1 MIAQAIQEA
10 VRFILPSFRSFRL
23 WNDEA
28 GLTQPL
34 GLIKDEKGGQ
44 NIMIEVHSIS
54 FRYHEDW
61 VLQEVSFRVEK
72 GEFVGVIGPNGSGK
86 TTLLKILY
94 RLLAPQH
101 GEILF
106 ELVPMKKMDR
116 ADIAKRI
123 AVVAQETHLLFP
135 FTVLETVLMGRSPY
149 LGHLMFESEKDVE
162 IARKAMEWTSILPLS
177 ERPMDE
183 LSGGERKR
191 VFIARALAQEPEVIL
206 LDEPT
211 ANLDIHHQIDFL
223 DLILALNR
231 ERGLTIVMASHD
243 MNMASEFCDRLILLQ
258 RGRIYKTGPPGE
270 VITRENIESVYGCEV
285 WVDQHPIS
293 GMPRISLMKK
303 GGL

>member
-1 MIAQAIQEA
+1 
-10 VRFILPSFRSFRL
+10 
-23 WNDEA
+23 
-28 GLTQPL
+28 
-34 GLIKDEKGGQ
+34 
-44 NIMIEVHSIS
+44 MIEVNSIS
-54 FRYHEDW
+54 FRYHKDW
-61 VLQEVSFRVEK
+61 VLEDVSFRVEK

-94 RLLAPQH
+94 RLLSPQK

-116 ADIAKRI
+116 NDIAKRI
-123 AVVAQETHLLFP
+123 AVVAQETQLLFP
-135 FTVLETVLMGRSPY
+135 FSVLETVLMGRSPY
-149 LGHLMFESEKDVE
+149 LGQLMFESGKDLE
-162 IARKAMEWTSILPLS
+162 ISKRAMEWTNILPFS

-223 DLILALNR
+223 DLILTLNR

-243 MNMASEFCDRLILLQ
+243 INIASEFCDRLILLQ
-258 RGRIYKTGPPGE
+258 GGRIYKMGTPEE
-270 VITRENIESVYGCEV
+270 VITEENIESVYGCEV
-285 WVDQHPIS
+285 WIDQNPIS
-293 GMPRISLMKK
+293 GMPRISLLKK
-303 GGL
+303 GGH

>member
-1 MIAQAIQEA
+1 
-10 VRFILPSFRSFRL
+10 
-23 WNDEA
+23 
-28 GLTQPL
+28 
-34 GLIKDEKGGQ
+34 
-44 NIMIEVHSIS
+44 MIEVHSVS

-61 VLQEVSFRVEK
+61 VLQDVSFRVEK

-94 RLLAPQH
+94 RLLSPQE

-106 ELVPMKKMDR
+106 ELVSMKKMGR

-135 FTVLETVLMGRSPY
+135 FSVLETVLMGRSPH
-149 LGHLMFESEKDVE
+149 LGPLMFESEKDVE
-162 IARKAMEWTSILPLS
+162 ITKKVMEWTKMLPFS

-211 ANLDIHHQIDFL
+211 TNLDIHHQVDFL
-223 DLILALNR
+223 DLILTLNR

-243 MNMASEFCDRLILLQ
+243 MNIASEFCDRLILLQ
-258 RGRIYKTGPPGE
+258 GGRIYKMGTPDE
-270 VITRENIESVYGCEV
+270 VITKENIEEVYGCEV
-285 WVDQHPIS
+285 WVDQNPFS
-293 GMPRISLMKK
+293 GMPRINLLKK
-303 GGL
+303 GVR

>member
-1 MIAQAIQEA
+1 MIG
-10 VRFILPSFRSFRL
+10 V
-23 WNDEA
+23 N
-28 GLTQPL
+28 
-34 GLIKDEKGGQ
+34 
-44 NIMIEVHSIS
+44 SIS

-61 VLQEVSFRVEK
+61 VLQEVSFGVEK

-94 RLLAPQH
+94 RLLVPQE

-106 ELVPMKKMDR
+106 ELVPMKRMDR

-123 AVVAQETHLLFP
+123 AVVAQEAQLLFP
-135 FTVLETVLMGRSPY
+135 FSVLETVLMGRSPY
-149 LGHLMFESEKDVE
+149 LGHLMFESEKDLE
-162 IARKAMEWTSILPLS
+162 IAKKVMEWTKILPFS

-211 ANLDIHHQIDFL
+211 ANLDIQHQIDFL
-223 DLILALNR
+223 DLILTLNR
-231 ERGLTIVMASHD
+231 ERGLTIIMASHD
-243 MNMASEFCDRLILLQ
+243 MNIASEFCDRLILL
-258 RGRIYKTGPPGE
+258 REGRIYKMGTPEE
-270 VITRENIESVYGCEV
+270 VITKENIESLYGCEV
-285 WVDQHPIS
+285 WIDQNPIS

-303 GGL
+303 GGLTKRLH

>member
-1 MIAQAIQEA
+1 
-10 VRFILPSFRSFRL
+10 
-23 WNDEA
+23 
-28 GLTQPL
+28 
-34 GLIKDEKGGQ
+34 
-44 NIMIEVHSIS
+44 MIEVNSIS

-61 VLQEVSFRVEK
+61 VLQNISFRVEK

-94 RLLAPQH
+94 RLLAPQK

-106 ELVPMKKMDR
+106 ELVPLKKMDQ
-116 ADIAKRI
+116 ADIAKRV

-149 LGHLMFESEKDVE
+149 LRNLVFESEKDLE
-162 IARKAMEWTSILPLS
+162 IAKKAMEWTKILPFS
-177 ERPMDE
+177 ERPLDE

-223 DLILALNR
+223 DLIVALNR

-258 RGRIYKTGPPGE
+258 GGRIYQMGTPEE
-270 VITRENIESVYGCEV
+270 VITRENIENVYGCEV
-285 WVDQHPIS
+285 WIDQHPIS

-303 GGL
+303 GGIKR

>member
-1 MIAQAIQEA
+1 
-10 VRFILPSFRSFRL
+10 
-23 WNDEA
+23 
-28 GLTQPL
+28 
-34 GLIKDEKGGQ
+34 
-44 NIMIEVHSIS
+44 MIEVHSVS

-61 VLQEVSFRVEK
+61 VLQDVSCRVER

-94 RLLAPQH
+94 RLLSPQK

-135 FTVLETVLMGRSPY
+135 FSVLETVLMGRSPH
-149 LGHLMFESEKDVE
+149 LGHLMFESEKDLE
-162 IARKAMEWTSILPLS
+162 IAKKAMEWTKVLPFS
-177 ERPMDE
+177 ERSMDE

-211 ANLDIHHQIDFL
+211 ANLDIHHQMDFL
-223 DLILALNR
+223 ELILTLNR

-243 MNMASEFCDRLILLQ
+243 MNIASEFCDRLILLQ
-258 RGRIYKTGPPGE
+258 GGGIYKVGTPDQ
-270 VITRENIESVYGCEV
+270 VITQENIENVYGCEV
-285 WVDQHPIS
+285 WVDQNPFS
-293 GMPRISLMKK
+293 RMPRINLLKK
-303 GGL
+303 GVRSP

>member
-1 MIAQAIQEA
+1 
-10 VRFILPSFRSFRL
+10 
-23 WNDEA
+23 
-28 GLTQPL
+28 
-34 GLIKDEKGGQ
+34 
-44 NIMIEVHSIS
+44 MIEVHSVS

-61 VLQEVSFRVEK
+61 VLQDVSFRVER

-94 RLLAPQH
+94 RLLSPQK

-135 FTVLETVLMGRSPY
+135 FNVIETVLMGRSPH
-149 LGHLMFESEKDVE
+149 LGHLMFESEKDLE
-162 IARKAMEWTSILPLS
+162 IAKKAMEWTKVLPFS
-177 ERPMDE
+177 ERSMDE

-211 ANLDIHHQIDFL
+211 ANLDIHHQMDFL
-223 DLILALNR
+223 ELILTLNR

-243 MNMASEFCDRLILLQ
+243 MNIASEFCDRLILL
-258 RGRIYKTGPPGE
+258 RGGGIYKAGTPDK
-270 VITRENIESVYGCEV
+270 VITKENIENVYGCEV
-285 WVDQHPIS
+285 WVDQHPFS
-293 GMPRISLMKK
+293 GMPRISLLKK
-303 GGL
+303 GVHAP

>member
-1 MIAQAIQEA
+1 
-10 VRFILPSFRSFRL
+10 
-23 WNDEA
+23 
-28 GLTQPL
+28 
-34 GLIKDEKGGQ
+34 
-44 NIMIEVHSIS
+44 MIEVNSVS

-61 VLQEVSFRVEK
+61 VLQDISFRVEK

-94 RLLAPQH
+94 RLLSPQK

-106 ELVPMKKMDR
+106 ELMPMKKMDR
-116 ADIAKRI
+116 TDLAKRI

-135 FTVLETVLMGRSPY
+135 FSVLETVLMGRSPH

-162 IARKAMEWTSILPLS
+162 ITKKAMEWTKMLPFS
-177 ERPMDE
+177 ERSMDE

-211 ANLDIHHQIDFL
+211 ANLDIHHQMDFL
-223 DLILALNR
+223 DLILNLNR

-243 MNMASEFCDRLILLQ
+243 MNIASEFCDRLILLQ
-258 RGRIYKTGPPGE
+258 GGGIYKIGTPDE
-270 VITRENIESVYGCEV
+270 VITQENIETVYGCEV
-285 WVDQHPIS
+285 WIDRNPFS
-293 GMPRISLMKK
+293 GMPRINLLKK
-303 GGL
+303 GAH